1 MKATVVPVGLRG
13 YEYVVE
19 NLRYGLAAARAVL
32 PLVEG
37 MRTTAMVPH
46 GSTKDSWFEFR
57 AAAGKGTLSDLTEF
71 VIERFPDCLII
82 AEQPLYS
89 PSDPPAPQDVFDLVI
104 KGKEVFAVC
113 TTSSPAYVVT
123 RTLNAQDPT
132 YLYCVF
138 VIEDNVT
145 TRAWLRGESTEI
157 VSDTADLRLV
167 IVGAYD
173 GEGFV
178 MLAPDEPF
186 TSRPPR
192 G

>member
-1 MKATVVPVGLRG
+1 MKATVVPAGLRG

-37 MRTTAMVPH
+37 MRATAMVPH
-46 GSTKDSWFEFR
+46 GAAENSWFEFR
-57 AAAGKGTLSDLTEF
+57 AAAGKATIRELTEF
-71 VIERFPDCLII
+71 VIDRFPGCLII
-82 AEQPLYS
+82 AEQPLRR
-89 PSDPPAPQDVFDLVI
+89 PGDPHLSHHVFERVVL
-104 KGKEVFAVC
+104 GEEVFAVC
-113 TTSSPAYVVT
+113 TTSSPEYVVT

-138 VIEDNVT
+138 VIEDNVK

-178 MLAPDEPF
+178 MLAPDDPF
-186 TSRPPR
+186 TGS
-192 G
+192 